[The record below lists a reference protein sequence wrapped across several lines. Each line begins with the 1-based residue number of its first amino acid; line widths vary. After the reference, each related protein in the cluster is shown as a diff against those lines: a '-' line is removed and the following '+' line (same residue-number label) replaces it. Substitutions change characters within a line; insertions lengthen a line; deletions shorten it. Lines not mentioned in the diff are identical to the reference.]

1 MDINKKIK
9 KIENRFNEDGTPKR
23 DAISIMVKK
32 QIINA
37 VDAVDA
43 GEKYETIKHKFNL
56 KSIANI

>member
-9 KIENRFNEDGTPKR
+9 KIEKRFNEDGTPKR

-32 QIINA
+32 QII
-37 VDAVDA
+37 DAVDA